1 MQAGLL
7 RVLQEKVV
15 RPVGGTTEEAV
26 STRVVAATHRNLSD
40 MVRKGTFREDLFYR
54 LNVIEVRV
62 PALRERIEDVPLL
75 IDHFLRLFAARY
87 TRDKRTVSRDG
98 LKRLMDYRW
107 PGNVRQLEN
116 VLLNAWILSD
126 EPELEPSDFELPDDQ
141 EVPSAPDQSETR
153 VRPASLDAA
162 KEEERQRI
170 LDALDKTN
178 WNRAKAANLVG
189 MPRRT
194 FYRRLKKYGIQ

>member
-1 MQAGLL
+1 
-7 RVLQEKVV
+7 
-15 RPVGGTTEEAV
+15 
-26 STRVVAATHRNLSD
+26 
-40 MVRKGTFREDLFYR
+40 
-54 LNVIEVRV
+54 
-62 PALRERIEDVPLL
+62 
-75 IDHFLRLFAARY
+75 
-87 TRDKRTVSRDG
+87 
-98 LKRLMDYRW
+98 
-107 PGNVRQLEN
+107 VRQLEN